1 MADSLPP
8 GPVLERAVALAA
20 ELPGTVI
27 GEILRRLGQV
37 TVLDRRACAHL
48 VDAAA
53 QDSAR
58 LRITELLEMWI
69 AEGHAAAPASLGW
82 VLHTAHAS
90 DAWHRRRQRLELVWT
105 GPVPHGTTL
114 RRTDQALLDLVEG
127 ARRSVLLVTFAAYRV
142 KSIHEALVAAADRG
156 VRIDFVF
163 ETAEDSQ
170 GKMSGD
176 PMAALGPLLAKR
188 CHLWVWPAEKRARD
202 KDGSA
207 GLLHAKCALADE
219 ERLLVSSANFTGKAL
234 AYNMEL
240 GVLVE
245 GGELPRTV
253 AEHFGELMRDRVL
266 LPMGT

>member
-8 GPVLERAVALAA
+8 GPVLERAVSLAA

-27 GEILRRLGQV
+27 GEMVRRLGEV
-37 TVLDRRACAHL
+37 SALDAKACAH
-48 VDAAA
+48 VIDAAS
-53 QDSAR
+53 QDGAR
-58 LRITELLEMWI
+58 LRVAELLELWI
-69 AEGHAAAPASLGW
+69 GEGHGASPSSLGW
-82 VLHTAHAS
+82 ALHAAHAT
-90 DAWHRRRQRLELVWT
+90 DMWHRRRQRLELVWT

-114 RRTDQALLDLVEG
+114 RRTDQALLEIVEG
-127 ARRSVLLVTFAAYRV
+127 ARRYLLIVTFAAYRV
-142 KSIHEALVAAADRG
+142 KAIHEALVAAADRG
-156 VRIDFVF
+156 VRVDFVF

-176 PMAALGPLLAKR
+176 PTAALGPALAKR
-188 CHLWVWPAEKRARD
+188 CNLWVWPAENRALD

-253 AEHFGELMRDRVL
+253 GEHFAELMRDRVL
-266 LPMGT
+266 VASGA